1 MFKIKDLN
9 HKLADLLDDKN
20 LLNVN
25 SLNRECVRIYDNTY
39 YKRRTTNYLKPE
51 NLKIENENWKE
62 FYYMMKYYLTAD
74 NHISKIKKLINHDR
88 ADILSILFKK
98 YGYSYKPIYNWSSEK
113 RDILDPMNYTISK
126 DSEKCFLYLSS
137 FDQSLKIERVFKSH
151 PHKIIQTEKFRSMSS
166 IQERIN
172 GLIFIL
178 LQGCASCYNS
188 LYSKDLEEEIIE
200 EIYHTD
206 ISSLLKEYSEAF
218 SLFMKSINI
227 SHYRNQ
233 ANNRNRYDIVKL
245 LTVYTSIF
253 RNFHV

>member
-25 SLNRECVRIYDNTY
+25 NLNRECVKIYDNIY
-39 YKRRTTNYLKPE
+39 YKRRLTNYLKPE
-51 NLKIENENWKE
+51 ILKIENENWKE
-62 FYYMMKYYLTAD
+62 FYYMIKYYLTDD
-74 NHISKIKKLINHDR
+74 NHVSKIKRLINQDR
-88 ADILSILFKK
+88 VDILSLLFKK

-113 RDILDPMNYTISK
+113 RDILDPMNYAITK

-137 FDQSLKIERVFKSH
+137 FDQSLNVNVFKYH
-151 PHKIIQTEKFRSMSS
+151 AHKIIQTERFRNMAS

-172 GLIFIL
+172 GLIFIF

-206 ISSLLKEYSEAF
+206 ISNLLKEYSEAF
-218 SLFMKSINI
+218 SLFIKSIDI
-227 SHYRNQ
+227 SYYRNQ

-245 LTVYTSIF
+245 LTIYSSRF
-253 RNFHV
+253 RDFHM